1 MHIRRATL
9 EDSEEIRQLFY
20 DTVTAINANDY
31 NAEQVKA
38 WSSGYDNVERWN
50 KRITE
55 QHFFVAG
62 SNGTITGFASLTDD
76 GYLDV
81 FFVHK
86 DHQRQG
92 IAALLLNE
100 IESCAHS
107 IGVKQITSDVSITAR
122 PFFEKNGFAVVASQR
137 VEFKDVMFDNYKM
150 AKRYNRR
157 EVLSTRRRRAQA
169 EGDIIDT
176 KC

>member
-38 WSSGYDNVERWN
+38 WSSGYDNIERWN

-55 QHFFVAG
+55 QHFFVAEK
-62 SNGTITGFASLTDD
+62 NGTITGFASLTND

-86 DHQRQG
+86 DFQRQG
-92 IAALLLNE
+92 IAAFLLTE
-100 IESCAHS
+100 IESCAHN
-107 IGVKQITSDVSITAR
+107 IGIKEIASDVSITAR
-122 PFFEKNGFAVVASQR
+122 PFFVKNGFTVIAPQR
-137 VEFKDVMFDNYKM
+137 VEFRDVMFDNFKM
-150 AKRYNRR
+150 AK
-157 EVLSTRRRRAQA
+157 A
-169 EGDIIDT
+169 I
-176 KC
+176 